1 MKRGHPP
8 MPSSVVRRFGMLMQ
22 IHVLTHPER
31 VARRYGISAEYVRKQ
46 WRDLARPDLAYLME
60 VMDSAFEDAYWQT
73 LLDRLLEDKR
83 LARSLSPQHF
93 RPNPQLD
100 CA

>member
-1 MKRGHPP
+1 M
-8 MPSSVVRRFGMLMQ
+8 
-22 IHVLTHPER
+22 
-31 VARRYGISAEYVRKQ
+31 RKQ